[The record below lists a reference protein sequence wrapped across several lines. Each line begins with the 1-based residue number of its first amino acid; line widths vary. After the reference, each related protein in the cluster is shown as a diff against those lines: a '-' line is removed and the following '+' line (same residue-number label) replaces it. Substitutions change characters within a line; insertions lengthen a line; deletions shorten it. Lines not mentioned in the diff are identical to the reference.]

1 MIRFIQP
8 VALIALLLVLLS
20 PPATGNAKSFY
31 KQGEEAEARQNYEA
45 AYDSYKRAYEL
56 KPKDLAYHFAYE
68 RMSFLAGAS
77 CVHRGQLLRD
87 EGRLE
92 EALAQFHKGLQIDP
106 SSFIAQQEILRTQ
119 QMIDSAKE
127 GPPQAAPA
135 SGPLKK
141 MIEEAAGPIQLSPLT
156 KVPITLKLAEDS
168 KLTYETVGK
177 LAGINVLFDPDYTS
191 KRIRIELNGVTLA
204 DALRIIALESKTF
217 WQPMTPNTIFVVSD
231 TPTKRKEIEQNVI
244 KIFYLAHASTPQEGQ
259 DMVNA
264 MRQILEI
271 ARIQQL
277 PAQKAILVRG
287 TPAQIALAGK
297 LIDDLDKSQPEVV
310 VEVAIMQ
317 VNRDKLYQYGV
328 NVPTSTTLSLQPTTT
343 TGSTTGGSSPGSI
356 NLNRLRNLNASDF
369 QATISSATA
378 TLLFSNSDSKILQ
391 NPQIRALDGQKA
403 SLKIGERVPVATGS
417 FQPGIGGVGINPLVN
432 TQFQYLDVGVNI
444 DITPYVHPGREVTLK
459 LSMDVSSVDSFQNI
473 GGITQPVIGQRRIEH
488 EISLKEGE
496 VNLLGGMFED
506 QQTKSL
512 TGIPGLAKI
521 PLFKYLFSQTNT
533 DHRQNELVFLLL
545 PHIVRGQEV
554 NMDDRLI
561 DVGTGNGIEL
571 RQVTAEAATPTAPTQ
586 TPPQTK
592 ATQSQPGAPPATLPR
607 QAPPLQP
614 LATEPGNPAGA
625 RSDTFPQPGGAKP
638 QPGADSPAATL
649 PGRAA
654 FALDPPNTNVTVGST
669 FAINILLTG
678 AQDVYSVPVQINY
691 DPSKLQVVNVS
702 DGGLLSQGGY
712 VVALVHRD
720 NPTTGTLQVT
730 ATRPPGSGGI
740 SGQGGLMTLTF
751 MAKASGK
758 SSLSTK
764 GGALD
769 VGLQPIAVSGAE
781 ATVNVQ

>member
-8 VALIALLLVLLS
+8 VALIALLLVLLA

-56 KPKDLAYHFAYE
+56 KPKDLAYRFAYE
-68 RMSFLAGAS
+68 RTRFLAGAS

-87 EGRLE
+87 AGRLE
-92 EALAQFHKGLQIDP
+92 EALAQFQKVSQIDP

-127 GPPQAAPA
+127 GPPQAAAA
-135 SGPLKK
+135 SGPLRK
-141 MIEEAAGPIQLSPLT
+141 MIEEAAGPVRLSPLT
-156 KVPITLKLAEDS
+156 KVPITLKLVEDS
-168 KLTYETVGK
+168 KVTYETVGK

-277 PAQKAILVRG
+277 PAQNAIVVRG

-297 LIDDLDKSQPEVV
+297 LIDDLDKSKPEVV

-343 TGSTTGGSSPGSI
+343 TGSTTGGGSPGSV

-488 EISLKEGE
+488 EITLKEGE

-512 TGIPGLAKI
+512 SGIPGLAQI
-521 PLFKYLFSQTNT
+521 PLFKYLFSQTNI
-533 DHRQNELVFLLL
+533 DHRQNELVFMLL
-545 PHIVRGQEV
+545 PHIVRGLEV
-554 NMDDRLI
+554 NVDDRLI

-571 RQVTAEAATPTAPTQ
+571 RQLAAEAPTSTAPTQ
-586 TPPQTK
+586 TPLQTK
-592 ATQSQPGAPPATLPR
+592 AAQGQPGAPPATLPR

-614 LATEPGNPAGA
+614 LATEPGNPTGA
-625 RSDTFPQPGGAKP
+625 DTFPQPGGAKP
-638 QPGADSPAATL
+638 QPGADSRPATL
-649 PGRAA
+649 PGSAA
-654 FALDPPNTNVTVGST
+654 FALDPVNTNVTVGST
-669 FAINILLTG
+669 FAINVLLTG

-691 DPSKLQVVNVS
+691 DPSKLQVMNVS
-702 DGGLLSQGGY
+702 DGGLLSQGGH

-730 ATRPPGSGGI
+730 ATRPSGSGGI
-740 SGQGGLMTLTF
+740 SGQGALMTLTF

-758 SSLSTK
+758 SSLSMK

-769 VGLQPIAVSGAE
+769 VGLQAIAVSGAE
-781 ATVNVQ
+781 GTVNVQ